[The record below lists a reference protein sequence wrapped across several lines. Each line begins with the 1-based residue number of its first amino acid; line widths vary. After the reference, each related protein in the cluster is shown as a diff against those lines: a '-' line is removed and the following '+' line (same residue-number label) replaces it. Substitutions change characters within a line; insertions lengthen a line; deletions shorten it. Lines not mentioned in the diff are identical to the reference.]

1 MGMSHVMSMPSLTAF
16 SSAAIGGSG
25 GPAAAALQ
33 GGPAD
38 AANWTHP
45 PQPQLLST
53 QQLLQYHGLQLL
65 NMPAAAAAGGYA
77 RGGGIPP
84 AGGVGVAGTTCSEDG
99 SLSGPRGFRN
109 FSPAVAHASG
119 HFAPAR
125 FSFSTGGSA
134 AIAAASPQV
143 GGHYPHPHHHNRRL
157 SMPVGALAAAAAA
170 SPAVAAL
177 MQPPVLDV
185 SGVDPFA
192 AAGIAG
198 QPSDVLRGG
207 LATPRWHQMHGS
219 SGDGSMFTT
228 ACSGMGMGMGSSF
241 AVSDVGAVS
250 PAAMMAAAS
259 LGDRRQLL
267 VQLGAIA
274 QDGSRGY
281 KYRMSDNG
289 GGGRSFL
296 QRAATCSLPGTLTA
310 AAAAATQQQQPPRG
324 SDAAGSS

>member
-1 MGMSHVMSMPSLTAF
+1 
-16 SSAAIGGSG
+16 
-25 GPAAAALQ
+25 
-33 GGPAD
+33 
-38 AANWTHP
+38 
-45 PQPQLLST
+45 
-53 QQLLQYHGLQLL
+53 
-65 NMPAAAAAGGYA
+65 
-77 RGGGIPP
+77 
-84 AGGVGVAGTTCSEDG
+84 
-99 SLSGPRGFRN
+99 
-109 FSPAVAHASG
+109 
-119 HFAPAR
+119 
-125 FSFSTGGSA
+125 
-134 AIAAASPQV
+134 
-143 GGHYPHPHHHNRRL
+143 
-157 SMPVGALAAAAAA
+157 
-170 SPAVAAL
+170 

-192 AAGIAG
+192 ASGIAG

-219 SGDGSMFTT
+219 SSGGSMFTT
-228 ACSGMGMGMGSSF
+228 PCSGMGMGMGCSL

-274 QDGSRGY
+274 KDGSRGY

-310 AAAAATQQQQPPRG
+310 AATQQQQQQPPRG
-324 SDAAGSS
+324 SDTPGSS